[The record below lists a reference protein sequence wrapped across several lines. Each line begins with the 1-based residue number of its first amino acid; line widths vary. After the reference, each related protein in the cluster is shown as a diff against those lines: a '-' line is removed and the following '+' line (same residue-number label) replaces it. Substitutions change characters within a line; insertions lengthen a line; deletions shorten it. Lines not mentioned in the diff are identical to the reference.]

1 MYTIKQASRLTGVS
15 AATLRAWERRYEV
28 VRPGRNASGY
38 RVYDQTAIAAIIGLR
53 RLVDAGWA
61 PAEAARVL
69 ADGSVEAEP
78 VAASELAAAVA
89 QDPRQAAGSEALSD
103 FLRAAA
109 RLDSLGLDDS
119 LDRGFAT
126 GSFEYVAE
134 NWLLPTL
141 IALGE
146 GWATGEI
153 DVAGEHLA
161 SEAVRRRLSAA
172 FEAAGWRARGPSV
185 LVGLPPGSQHEL
197 GALAFAVAAKRRGL
211 DVHYLGADL
220 PTTSWVAAVQTRQAE
235 AVVLAVVMEEDRGP
249 AEETAH
255 ALRSARPDLLIAAGG
270 AQATSLAD
278 GVRAL
283 PEGLGAAAEA
293 LDELLHRRSA

>member
-28 VRPGRNASGY
+28 VRPTRNASGY
-38 RVYDQTAIAAIIGLR
+38 RVYDQAAIAAIIGLR
-53 RLVDAGWA
+53 RLVDTGWA
-61 PAEAARVL
+61 PGDAARAL
-69 ADGSVEAEP
+69 AEGSVEAEP
-78 VAASELAAAVA
+78 GVASELAAAVA

-134 NWLLPTL
+134 NWLLPAL
-141 IALGE
+141 VALGE
-146 GWATGEI
+146 GWASGEI

-172 FEAAGWRARGPSV
+172 FEAAAARSRGPTV
-185 LVGLPPGSQHEL
+185 LVGLPAGSQHEL
-197 GALAFAVAAKRRGL
+197 GALTFAVAARRRGL

-220 PTTSWVAAVQTRQAE
+220 PSASWVSAAKAREAD

-249 AEETAH
+249 AEETVR
-255 ALRSARPDLLIAAGG
+255 ALRSARPELLIVTRG
-270 AQATSLAD
+270 ANATGLAD
-278 GVRAL
+278 GVVAM
-283 PEGLGAAAEA
+283 PGGLGEAAEEI
-293 LDELLHRRSA
+293 DDLLHGSSV